1 MKIYLI
7 ALLFLWS
14 PATRRVQGP
23 VHPVLQLRPI
33 KGAVPTTATSFTRGH
48 RGAATI
54 LTAMVTKL
62 MWMRVIVLAVKGK
75 S

>member
-1 MKIYLI
+1 VRYLQRPP
-7 ALLFLWS
+7 AL
-14 PATRRVQGP
+14 QG
-23 VHPVLQLRPI
+23 
-33 KGAVPTTATSFTRGH
+33 GH